1 MNARLHHSDIYR
13 FPLFRGGQPDPYFSR
28 QVLMV
33 TLYDS
38 NAMRYPRPMIK
49 TFADKTTV
57 AIFAGQKVKRIEA
70 NLQQAAKRK
79 LDVLNAVADVEEL
92 RVPPSNKLEKLG
104 GNRNGQWSIRVNKQ
118 WRICFYWEDDN
129 AWEVEF
135 VDYH

>member
-1 MNARLHHSDIYR
+1 
-13 FPLFRGGQPDPYFSR
+13 
-28 QVLMV
+28 
-33 TLYDS
+33 
-38 NAMRYPRPMIK
+38 MIK
-49 TFADKTTV
+49 TFADKTTA